1 MGSSEDKRE
10 GNNVGVNEESDDA
23 RVDWEEYFE
32 SLENGSNVSVN
43 PYDYEDYREHGPIE
57 YIRGSF
63 PPSEYDNKTNSKQN
77 GNENK
82 KTITESSEFSK
93 PSFLAKINNPE
104 NSSRDKEN
112 KREKMGGYILLGAIL
127 SGLSVLLFLKL
138 YDRFPDSFYYWYP
151 WKKYSTSIDPN
162 HYFFMELYETYGV
175 NVFLIIQFCITFAI
189 SLMIGYADE
198 DNNLG
203 RFILINI
210 CVIAVVFI
218 VNTIIYLIAGILCGL
233 LPLFF
238 LIYGFGAITASG
250 GSLIYLFVSV
260 FGDSAEIRIS

>member
-1 MGSSEDKRE
+1 MDSSDNKRE
-10 GNNVGVNEESDDA
+10 GNIVGVNEESDDA
-23 RVDWEEYFE
+23 GQEWEEYFE
-32 SLENGSNVSVN
+32 SLENGANVILDDE
-43 PYDYEDYREHGPIE
+43 YDEYENLLGPIE
-57 YIRGSF
+57 YIGGGVTSARYGNTANYNPNANEHKTVLSD
-63 PPSEYDNKTNSKQN
+63 YAAVNKTDTSGKL
-77 GNENK
+77 
-82 KTITESSEFSK
+82 KTTRRSSDK
-93 PSFLAKINNPE
+93 
-104 NSSRDKEN
+104 KEN
-112 KREKMGGYILLGAIL
+112 KMEKMGGYILLGAIL

-162 HYFFMELYETYGV
+162 HYFFMDLYETYGV

-250 GSLIYLFVSV
+250 GSLIYIFVSV
-260 FGDSAEIRIS
+260 VGDGVEIRIS